1 MILTY
6 KDSLKSQIIQL
17 NNDMKSL
24 IFTLGMCLASLSI
37 SAQEQLYFNSL
48 YVPFTDTTLV
58 YKPKDYSITA
68 DRKYPVIF
76 LLHNGGETYRQWNTI
91 ISVQKYA
98 DAYGFII
105 VCPDGLKDSWYI
117 NSPRKQMSKFED
129 FFFKDL
135 YPTIKKNYRVE
146 EEQIFITG
154 IGSGG
159 HGALSLF
166 SKRPELFRAA
176 GSSGGVLDLT
186 IESENASLQ
195 TILGSGKLDILRE
208 FSIIY
213 NVGKL
218 AASQKEIIFDC
229 GTDDANYEANNDFR
243 RRCDELKVKATY
255 ISQPGKNEKFY
266 WQKAIKVQFDFF
278 KRIVRDS

>member
-1 MILTY
+1 
-6 KDSLKSQIIQL
+6 
-17 NNDMKSL
+17 MKSL
-24 IFTLGMCLASLSI
+24 ILTIGMCLASLSI
-37 SAQEQLYFNSL
+37 SAQEYLYFNPF

-58 YKPKDYSITA
+58 YTPKDYSMTSG
-68 DRKYPVIF
+68 RKYPVMF
-76 LLHNGGETYRQWNTI
+76 LLHGCGATYRQWNTI
-91 ISVQKYA
+91 VNVQKYA

-135 YPTIKKNYRVE
+135 MPAIKTKYRVE
-146 EEQIFITG
+146 DDQVFITG
-154 IGSGG
+154 ICAGG
-159 HGALSLF
+159 HGAFYLF
-166 SKRPELFRAA
+166 SKRPDLFKAA
-176 GSSGGVLDLT
+176 GSSGGVLDLSV
-186 IESENASLQ
+186 ESANASLQ
-195 TILGSGKLDILRE
+195 NILGSGEADVLRKY
-208 FSIIY
+208 SVIN

-255 ISQPGKNEKFY
+255 ISQPGKSDKAY
-266 WQKAIKVQFDFF
+266 WQRAIKVQFDFF
-278 KRIVRDS
+278 KRIVRE